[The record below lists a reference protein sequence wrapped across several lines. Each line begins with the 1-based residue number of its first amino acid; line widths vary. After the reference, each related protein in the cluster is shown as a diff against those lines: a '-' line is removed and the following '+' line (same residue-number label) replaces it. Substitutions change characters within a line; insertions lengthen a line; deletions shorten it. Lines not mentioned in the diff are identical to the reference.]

1 MKPKSVWP
9 EYLLTY
15 GLIAISGV
23 EYFCRAPA
31 YALGLFL
38 GAVAVTVA
46 RRVPLTL
53 KPLRIV
59 LVVFVLELVQALHF
73 DNFVPMSL
81 LTVVV
86 RLLTVYLIIHIC
98 GLRFVRHFATI
109 IGASALISLPIYAAT
124 FVPPIEQFL
133 IQDVA
138 LAYFRPLFDGT
149 AGIYGVNPN
158 IIIYTFNLHAED
170 MIGTVLMKR
179 NSGPFWE
186 PGGFAVYLNI
196 ALVFNLMNHKRLF
209 DRPNSLLIG
218 TILTTFSTAGYLTL
232 FLVVIGYLLTN
243 QAIRP
248 AVKLL
253 WLLVLIPAAGV
264 LYTQTAFLSGK
275 VDQNISLTRED
286 NTSRFGSAYLDLI
299 DIAKSPLIGFGR
311 LNENRFGQQARSLDT
326 AVHRNNGVT
335 FMAVTYGIPYALAY
349 FLYVFVFFRRYCRA
363 GGYPVS
369 FALVGFAA
377 LISCGFSQ
385 VIFERAVPITFL
397 FLAERLGQLSHQ
409 RNQVTH
415 SSNALTIPEL
425 C

>member
-1 MKPKSVWP
+1 MKPKSAWP

-31 YALGLFL
+31 YALLLFL
-38 GAVAVTVA
+38 GAVAVAVA

-53 KPLRIV
+53 QPLRIV
-59 LVVFVLELVQALHF
+59 LVVFVLELMQALHF

-81 LTVVV
+81 LTAVV
-86 RLLTVYLIIHIC
+86 RLLTVYLVIHVC

-109 IGASALISLPIYAAT
+109 IGASALISLPVYLAT
-124 FVPPIEQFL
+124 FVPPVEQFL
-133 IQDVA
+133 IQDIA
-138 LAYFRPLFDGT
+138 LVYFRPLFEGT

-158 IIIYTFNLHAED
+158 IIIYTFNLQAED
-170 MIGTVLMKR
+170 VIGDVLMKR

-186 PGGFAVYLNI
+186 PGGFAVYLNL

-209 DRPNSLLIG
+209 DRPNSLLMG

-232 FLVVIGYLLTN
+232 FLVVIGYLLTSH
-243 QAIRP
+243 ART

-253 WLLVLIPAAGV
+253 WLLVLVPAAGL

-286 NTSRFGSAYLDLI
+286 NSSRFGSAYLDLI

-363 GGYPVS
+363 VGYPVS
-369 FALVGFAA
+369 FALVGVAVVLF
-377 LISCGFSQ
+377 CGFSQ
-385 VIFERAVPITFL
+385 VLFERAVLIAFL
-397 FLAERLGQLSHQ
+397 FLAERLGQLSNQ
-409 RNQVTH
+409 RQRVTH